1 MKTVIPWVMNALPSF
16 LLKHNIAT
24 ITAGDLSAEEPLK
37 IAVGT
42 SSMSSF
48 KEAWNITNCSEA
60 LSTSGVY
67 EAGGNLF
74 WIDPEV
80 AGTAFTLPAEDP
92 PWGWLSAFAKT
103 GFERFRPD
111 GTSGRSRIRFPIALE
126 TNWRAGVQE
135 FSKVAAAFPKMLQP
149 IGAHGYIWA
158 WYLAMFNALD
168 SEDVEQVQMLFEC
181 ALCVTMSATVGRSQS
196 ALALDAIKYSEKVRE
211 GTKVLVDSFL
221 TFSEKLLLATA
232 DKPEIKFMS
241 LHKICYNGSQAN
253 LTMLRTINSLKPALK
268 CEEVRKLFA
277 DIERAHGSEIL
288 TGSYSKVPILCFR
301 GGL

>member
-1 MKTVIPWVMNALPSF
+1 MKTVIPWVMNALPRF

-24 ITAGDLSAEEPLK
+24 ITAGGLGAEEPLK
-37 IAVGT
+37 IVVGT

-48 KEAWNITNCSEA
+48 KEAWNTNNCSEA
-60 LSTSGVY
+60 LRKSGVY

-74 WIDPEV
+74 WVDPEV

-92 PWGWLSAFAKT
+92 AWGWLSAFAKT
-103 GFERFRPD
+103 GFERFQPD
-111 GTSGRSRIRFPIALE
+111 GTTERSRIRFPIALE

-135 FSKVAAAFPKMLQP
+135 LGNFPKMLQP
-149 IGAHGYIWA
+149 IGAQGYIWA

-181 ALCVTMSATVGRSQS
+181 ALCVTMSATFNRSQS
-196 ALALDAIKYSEKVRE
+196 LLALDAIKYSEKVRE

-221 TFSEKLLLATA
+221 TFSEKLLIATA

-241 LHKICYNGSQAN
+241 QHKICYNGCQTN

-268 CEEVRKLFA
+268 CEEVRQLFA
-277 DIERAHGSEIL
+277 EIERTHGTEIL